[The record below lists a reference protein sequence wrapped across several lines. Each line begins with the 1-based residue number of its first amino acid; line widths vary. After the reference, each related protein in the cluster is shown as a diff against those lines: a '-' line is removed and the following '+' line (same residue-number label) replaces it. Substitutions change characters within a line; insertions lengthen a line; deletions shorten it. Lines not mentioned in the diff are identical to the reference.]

1 MTATV
6 DQLKAQPQAI
16 SLAVFIEMLNRLP
29 PEKILLLPVDR
40 LPENIPSNISDNVPF
55 ASRAAV
61 DDLLMASS
69 SFHLQR
75 RLHDQ
80 EYYGDEIVAAMDKAN
95 ATGDSASVRVLKNKI
110 ITLVTMLRDAK
121 ENKKAHTTEQFIT
134 AINRINNLLLDVR
147 SEQNDLYKTLQ
158 ILKKTIPR
166 VISDSARIGKALRQ
180 IKLKINTTDKLL
192 GEYFILRLR
201 VLSNVIALKQKEIQV
216 EEEDSLLKR
225 QGIQELSKQL
235 DKTQS
240 LWKRTLRRG
249 KLTDEEMRI
258 QQRIEELVYKLK
270 ASETIISENDL
281 IIWLDAIV
289 DASLNEHA
297 LNRVAKS
304 LRDARFSLYYL
315 LNKYCQKQEQAA
327 VQIAQNPF
335 LQVDPEKAINFVLM
349 SEQFI
354 LDYFIKKKNE
364 TTAWL
369 SGAAETKVQ
378 ELDKIQKE
386 ILYELRKALKTR
398 RA

>member
-1 MTATV
+1 MKVTGEQA
-6 DQLKAQPQAI
+6 KIQPPAI
-16 SLAVFIEMLNRLP
+16 SLAVFIEMLSKLP
-29 PEKILLLPVDR
+29 PEKILQLPVDR
-40 LPENIPSNISDNVPF
+40 LPENIPSNISDKVPL

-61 DDLLMASS
+61 DDLLMAAS

-95 ATGDSASVRVLKNKI
+95 ATSDSAVVRVFKDKI

-121 ENKKAHTTEQFIT
+121 EDKKTYTTQQFVT
-134 AINRINNLLLDVR
+134 LINRINNLMLDVR
-147 SEQNDLYKTLQ
+147 SDQNDLYKTLL

-166 VISDSARIGKALRQ
+166 VITDNERIGKSLRQ
-180 IKLKINTTDKLL
+180 LKLKINTTDKLL

-201 VLSNVIALKQKEIQV
+201 VLSNVIASKQKEIQT
-216 EEEDSLLKR
+216 EEADSVLKR

-240 LWKRTLRRG
+240 LWKRTLRKG
-249 KLTDEEMRI
+249 KLTDEEIKI
-258 QQRIEELVYKLK
+258 QQRIEELVHKLK

-315 LNKYCQKQEQAA
+315 LNKYCQKQEQSA

-335 LQVDPEKAINFVLM
+335 LQVDPEQAINFVLM